1 MQWQHTIAKS
11 GSLSGIGLHTG
22 EPVSVTLHP
31 AAPDHGIVFWRVDR
45 DDAIAIP
52 ALVEHVVDTQLAT
65 TLGRNGQRVATV
77 EHLVAA
83 LSAEGIENIRVDVQ
97 GPEVPILDGSSR
109 PWLELLTELGRTQ
122 QAEPLRYLRVLK
134 AVEVSDGDR
143 TAVLKP
149 ADQLEIEISVD
160 YPHPM
165 LGEQQIL
172 FLLNRQRFREE
183 IGWART
189 FGFLAQVETMRAAG
203 LARGGSLE
211 NALVFDD
218 TQLLNEEGLQAPD
231 EPLRHKVLDAVGDL
245 ALVGM
250 PLLARLVAQRP
261 GHALHHALLHALLQ
275 DESAWTV
282 ESSGERVDV
291 VSVSGK

>member
-11 GSLSGIGLHTG
+11 GGLGGIGLHSG

-31 AAPDHGIVFWRVDR
+31 APPDHGIVFWRMDR
-45 DDAIAIP
+45 GDAIPVP

-65 TLGRNGQRVATV
+65 TLGRDGQRISTV

-83 LSAEGIENIRVDVQ
+83 LSAEGIDNIRVDVQ
-97 GPEVPILDGSSR
+97 GPEVPILDGSSM
-109 PWLELLTELGRTQ
+109 PWLALLSELGQTQ

-134 AVEVSDGDR
+134 AVKVSDGER
-143 TAVLKP
+143 FALLRP
-149 ADQLEIEISVD
+149 AEQLEIEISVN

-165 LGEQQIL
+165 LGEQQML
-172 FLLNRQRFREE
+172 FLLDRQRFREE

-211 NALVFDD
+211 NALVFDE
-218 TQLLNEEGLQAPD
+218 TQLLNEDGLQAPD
-231 EPLRHKVLDAVGDL
+231 EPLRHKVLDAIGDL

-250 PLLARLVAQRP
+250 PLLGRLVAQRP
-261 GHALHHALLHALLQ
+261 GHALHHALLRALLQ

-282 ESSGERVDV
+282 ESSSERVE

>member
-1 MQWQHTIAKS
+1 MPWQHTIAKS
-11 GSLSGIGLHTG
+11 GSLKGIGLHTG

-31 AAPDHGIVFWRVDR
+31 AEPDHGVVFLRADR
-45 DDAIAIP
+45 DDAIPIP

-65 TLGRNGQRVATV
+65 TLGRDGQRIATV

-83 LSAEGIENIRVDVQ
+83 LSAEGIDNLRVEVH
-97 GPEVPILDGSSR
+97 GPEVPILDGSSM
-109 PWLELLTELGRTQ
+109 PWLTLLTDLGRTQ
-122 QAEPLRYLRVLK
+122 QAEAQRYLRVLK

-143 TAVLKP
+143 FAILRP
-149 ADQLEIEISVD
+149 ADQLEIDISVD

-165 LGEQQIL
+165 LGAQQIV
-172 FLLNRQRFREE
+172 FLLDRQRFRQE

-189 FGFLAQVETMRAAG
+189 FGFLAQVEAMRAAG

-218 TQLLNEEGLQAPD
+218 TRLLNEEGLQAPD
-231 EPLRHKVLDAVGDL
+231 EPLRHKVLDAIGDL

-250 PLLARLVAQRP
+250 PLLGRLVAQRP
-261 GHALHHALLHALLQ
+261 GHALHHALLNALLQ
-275 DESAWTV
+275 DATAWTV
-282 ESSGERVDV
+282 ESSGNRVEF
-291 VSVSGK
+291 SVSGK